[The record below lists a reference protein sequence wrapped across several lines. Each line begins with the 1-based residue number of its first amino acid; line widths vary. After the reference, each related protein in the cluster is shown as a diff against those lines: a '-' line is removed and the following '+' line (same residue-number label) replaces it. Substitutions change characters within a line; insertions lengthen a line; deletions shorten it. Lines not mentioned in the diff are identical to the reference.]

1 MLRMMKTA
9 TAMTAITGAMFT
21 GTLFTGTTMAQ
32 SVCNDRAKFVEQLS
46 GGYAENTVA
55 MGLVNNG
62 SILEILTSNK
72 GSWTILI
79 TKPDGISCVVAA
91 GDAWEDVPKILLKG
105 PSA

>member
-1 MLRMMKTA
+1 MLRIITTA
-9 TAMTAITGAMFT
+9 VALTAIASITFANNV
-21 GTLFTGTTMAQ
+21 MAQ
-32 SVCNDRAKFVEQLS
+32 PVCLDRAKFVEQLS

-72 GSWTILI
+72 GSWTILV

-91 GDAWEDVPKILLKG
+91 GEAWEDVPKILAKG
-105 PSA
+105 PAA